1 MTNRSSVLMLLAI
14 AVVGIYVLP
23 SVTARF
29 AGSHSMEVNQ
39 SDRVSA
45 LDCEKCHDYILTE
58 LGATGQATDVLTAH
72 RIAATN
78 VLYVGEDGLLN
89 ITANLTD
96 AGLADA
102 NRSACMLCHLVTRNV
117 TGSLNTTH
125 THTTI
130 RVCDDDQ
137 CHGAGVQQAGDVS
150 VGGVVVPWA
159 TDALNITEKLLN
171 PADPHKKFYEPLNAV
186 AAYEYVDEQTGQNY
200 TKGFYACLACHTHVG
215 VSFNM
220 SRPTAIGFNMTAS
233 FDGADMAGFTYESS
247 FDPGTRNITV
257 AIRQPGTVW

>member
-29 AGSHSMEVNQ
+29 AGSHSMEVNR

-72 RIAATN
+72 RNAAGEGN
-78 VLYVGEDGLLN
+78 YVNDSGILN
-89 ITANLTD
+89 ITETGALDPN
-96 AGLADA
+96 A

-137 CHGAGVQQAGDVS
+137 CHGAGVESVGETT
-150 VGGVVVPWA
+150 VGGVVAAWA

-171 PADPHKKFYEPLNAV
+171 PADPHKKFYEPLLGV
-186 AAYEYVDEQTGQNY
+186 QAYEYVDEQTGQNY

-247 FDPGTRNITV
+247 FDPGNRTVTV